1 MNMTFQCYPLVNLPI
16 CQINSLE
23 LSPGRIRQLLK
34 KKLVK
39 LQQDMLSEVQVKTI
53 VTCPNILLEF
63 GTFHISQV
71 LDSCHSLFT
80 IDDVVETVE
89 IWRNKYADDILK
101 IAKNVLGG
109 TNIKFPDILEQSY
122 LDGTNFSDKGT

>member
-1 MNMTFQCYPLVNLPI
+1 
-16 CQINSLE
+16 
-23 LSPGRIRQLLK
+23 
-34 KKLVK
+34 
-39 LQQDMLSEVQVKTI
+39 MLSEVQVKTV

-63 GTFHISQV
+63 SMFHISQV

-80 IDDVVETVE
+80 IDDVVESVE

-101 IAKNVLGG
+101 IAKNVLGD